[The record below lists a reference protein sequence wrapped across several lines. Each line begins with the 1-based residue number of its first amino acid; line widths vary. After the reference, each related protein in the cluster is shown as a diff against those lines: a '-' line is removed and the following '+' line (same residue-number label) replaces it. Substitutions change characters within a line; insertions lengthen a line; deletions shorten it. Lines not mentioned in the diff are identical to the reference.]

1 MSVSTT
7 TLESLSVITY
17 KAYNPVEEKENYS
30 GELRVAA
37 MIKYQAAGK
46 KIAVVIK
53 VEGYIRTGRGTQ
65 LFPVGYIETLTEF
78 LVEAGP
84 EKMKAGKQSL
94 VITPE
99 QENCLIGIAYNS
111 TRGLLSERGRND
123 LIGAIVLPLVAPEK
137 IIRQVVQEA

>member
-1 MSVSTT
+1 MSVSGI

-37 MIKYQAAGK
+37 VIKYQAAVK

-53 VEGYIRTGRGTQ
+53 AEGYVRTGKGTQ

-78 LVEAGP
+78 LMEAGS
-84 EKMKAGKQSL
+84 EKMKADKRSA

-99 QENCLIGIAYNS
+99 QENYLIGVAYNS
-111 TRGLLSERGRND
+111 TRGLLCERGRND
-123 LIGAIVLPLVAPEK
+123 LMGAIVLPLVAPEK
-137 IIRQVVQEA
+137 IIREVVQES